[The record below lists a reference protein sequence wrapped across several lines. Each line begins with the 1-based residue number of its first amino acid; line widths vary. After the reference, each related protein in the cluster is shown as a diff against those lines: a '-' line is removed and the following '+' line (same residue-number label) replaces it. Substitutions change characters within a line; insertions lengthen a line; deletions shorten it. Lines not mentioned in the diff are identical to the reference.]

1 MTTSLDGHK
10 SWYRSVLLRSVLVGV
25 GSGGAAPVGPAE
37 WNEAGPTAATT
48 AGAGAGAGGV
58 EPRRLEEAQLLQASR
73 QQYGDALSAEQ
84 TRVVLAQL
92 VEYRHQ
98 ALAANGGGGQ
108 VQGTP
113 VDTYFSRTGTLGI
126 WPLIALARTSSAS

>member
-1 MTTSLDGHK
+1 M
-10 SWYRSVLLRSVLVGV
+10 VVV

-37 WNEAGPTAATT
+37 WNEAGPTATT
-48 AGAGAGAGGV
+48 TTTAGAGGV
-58 EPRRLEEAQLLQASR
+58 EPRTLEEAQLLQAIR

-108 VQGTP
+108 VLMGAGEAPPPPHGGQRPG
-113 VDTYFSRTGTLGI
+113 FR
-126 WPLIALARTSSAS
+126 

>member
-1 MTTSLDGHK
+1 M
-10 SWYRSVLLRSVLVGV
+10 LLRSGLGVAV

-37 WNEAGPTAATT
+37 WNEAGPTATT
-48 AGAGAGAGGV
+48 TTAGAGAGGV
-58 EPRRLEEAQLLQASR
+58 EPRTLEEAQLLQAIR

-108 VQGTP
+108 VLMGAGEAPPQHGGQRP
-113 VDTYFSRTGTLGI
+113 GFR
-126 WPLIALARTSSAS
+126 

>member
-1 MTTSLDGHK
+1 M
-10 SWYRSVLLRSVLVGV
+10 VVV

-37 WNEAGPTAATT
+37 WNEAGPTATT
-48 AGAGAGAGGV
+48 TAGAGAGGV
-58 EPRRLEEAQLLQASR
+58 EPRTLEEAQLLQTIR

-108 VQGTP
+108 VLMGAGEAPPPQGGQRP
-113 VDTYFSRTGTLGI
+113 GFR
-126 WPLIALARTSSAS
+126 

>member
-1 MTTSLDGHK
+1 MN
-10 SWYRSVLLRSVLVGV
+10 SVLLVV

-37 WNEAGPTAATT
+37 WNEAGPTATT
-48 AGAGAGAGGV
+48 TTAGAGAGAGAGGV
-58 EPRRLEEAQLLQASR
+58 EPRTLEEAQLLQAIR

-108 VQGTP
+108 VLMGAGEAPPQQGGQRP
-113 VDTYFSRTGTLGI
+113 GFR
-126 WPLIALARTSSAS
+126 